1 MAKPVILA
9 LDDEPTVLNAVDR
22 DLRAQY
28 GREYRILKAASGK
41 EALRALKELQLRNQT
56 AALFLVDQR
65 MPEMTGVEF
74 LLEARRLF
82 PEAKRALLTAYADID
97 AAIGAINEAGLDHYL
112 MKPWDPPDEKLYPVL
127 DDLLEDWSAHIRMPF
142 EGIRVA
148 GTIWSPASHTVRDFL
163 ASHQIPYQ
171 WLDVDRDAKAR
182 DLAEEVSEG
191 RLRVPTVLFPDG
203 TALVEPP
210 IEAIAERVG
219 MPTRAALPF
228 YDLIILG
235 AGPAGL
241 AAAVFASSEG
251 VQCLMIERRAP
262 GGLAG
267 RSPKIENYLGFPKG
281 ISGAELARRAM
292 TQARRLGAEV
302 LMPQEATRVR
312 VQDGYRVVTLSDGA
326 EISSH
331 TVLVATGALFQT
343 LKMPGAADLTGAGV
357 YYGTAHTEAHFHK
370 GEDVFVVGGANSA
383 AQGALYLSRF
393 ARKVTVVIRGPEPV
407 CAQHLADEMV
417 RNDRVEFLL
426 NAELLAVK
434 GQERFEAIVVRDNAT
449 GEEKTYGG
457 DGMFVFIG
465 VKPQS
470 GLVAD
475 LVETDAKGY
484 VLTGPDL
491 LREGRR
497 PKDWS
502 LDRDPFLLETS
513 VPGIFAA
520 GDVRHGTSHRVSS
533 ATSEGGIAVAMVR
546 EYMRN
551 L

>member
-1 MAKPVILA
+1 
-9 LDDEPTVLNAVDR
+9 T
-22 DLRAQY
+22 
-28 GREYRILKAASGK
+28 
-41 EALRALKELQLRNQT
+41 
-56 AALFLVDQR
+56 
-65 MPEMTGVEF
+65 
-74 LLEARRLF
+74 LF

-97 AAIGAINEAGLDHYL
+97 AAIGAINDAGLDHYL

-127 DDLLEDWSAHIRMPF
+127 DDLLDDWKAHFRMPF

-148 GTIWSPASHTVRDFL
+148 GTVWSPASHIVRDFL

-171 WLDVDRDAKAR
+171 WLDIDRDAKAR
-182 DLAEEVSEG
+182 GLVEEVSDG
-191 RLRVPTVLFPDG
+191 GVRVPTVLFPDG
-203 TALVEPP
+203 TVLVEPP

-219 MPTRAALPF
+219 MPTRASLPF
-228 YDLIILG
+228 YELIILG

-241 AAAVFASSEG
+241 AAAVYASSEG
-251 VQCLMIERRAP
+251 VHSLLIERRAP

-281 ISGAELARRAM
+281 ISGGDLARRAM
-292 TQARRLGAEV
+292 TQARRFGAEV
-302 LMPQEATRVR
+302 LMPQEATQVR
-312 VQDGYRVVTLSDGA
+312 LQDGYRVVTLADGT
-326 EISSH
+326 EVSSH
-331 TVLVATGALFQT
+331 TVLLAAGALFKT

-393 ARKVTVVIRGPEPV
+393 ARRVTVVIRGPEPV
-407 CAQHLADEMV
+407 CAQHLADEMI
-417 RNDRVEFLL
+417 RHDRIELLL

-434 GQERFEAIVVRDNAT
+434 GKERFEAIVVKDNVS
-449 GEEKTYGG
+449 GEEQTYRG

-470 GLVAD
+470 DLVAD
-475 LVETDAKGY
+475 LVERDAKGY

-491 LREGRR
+491 LQDGKW
-497 PKDWS
+497 PKGWP
-502 LDRDPFLLETS
+502 LDRDPYLLETS

-520 GDVRHGTSHRVSS
+520 GDVRYGTSHRVSS
-533 ATSEGGIAVAMVR
+533 ATSEGGMAVALVR
-546 EYMRN
+546 EYLRN